1 MNRSRITLQLKVG
14 SISFLFSP
22 VNMQMFETGVSARE
36 VLDSPPVA
44 QIPTIL
50 PEMQVGGTW
59 S

>member
-1 MNRSRITLQLKVG
+1 MTLQLKVG

-44 QIPTIL
+44 QIPTTL